1 MAKDKNKMAEIIL
14 KEDVKKIA
22 DLARLKLT
30 EEETAKMQK
39 DLAEILG
46 YINLL
51 NKADVSSVESSFGS
65 NNKENF
71 LRPDKAQSISEET
84 RQEIIGQFSEKQGDY
99 LKVKKILK

>member
-1 MAKDKNKMAEIIL
+1 MIT

-22 DLARLKLT
+22 DLSRLKLT
-30 EEETAKMQK
+30 EEEIVKMQK
-39 DLAEILG
+39 DLTEVLD

-51 NKADVSSVESSFGS
+51 NKADVSSIKTYFGP

-71 LRPDKAQSISEET
+71 LRSDKAQSILEKT

-99 LKVKKILK
+99 LKVKKILT